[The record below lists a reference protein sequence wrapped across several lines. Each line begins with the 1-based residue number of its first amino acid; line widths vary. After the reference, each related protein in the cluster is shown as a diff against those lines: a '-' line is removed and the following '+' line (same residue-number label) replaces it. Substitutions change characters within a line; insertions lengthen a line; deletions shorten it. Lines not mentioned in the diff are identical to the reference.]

1 MGEWDSGT
9 GDGITPPKII
19 FTIIGEVGEWDNF
32 VNSKVVT
39 VVLHLQYSYHTVIC
53 VRRAKTP

>member
-9 GDGITPPKII
+9 MDGITPPKFI
-19 FTIIGEVGEWDNF
+19 FMIMGEVGEWDNF
-32 VNSKVVT
+32 VNSKVIT
-39 VVLHLQYSYHTVIC
+39 VVLHPQYSYNTIIC